1 MRIHTIRLAN
11 LNALTGTWEIDLD
24 HPAYN
29 DNIYAL
35 TGPTG
40 AGKTTILDAISLAL
54 YGRTPRLARIGKAGN
69 EIMSRHSGTCH
80 AEITFSTRTGR
91 YRSHWSQHR
100 ARRKAGGELQN
111 PKHELADAE
120 SGELLATG
128 LKDVA
133 AAIER
138 LTGMDYQRFTR
149 AMLLAQGDFAAF
161 LRAVP
166 DERAPLLE
174 QITGTEIYS
183 RISIAVHE
191 RLRDALEQQR
201 QLATETAGI
210 TPLDAATHTAL
221 TQESAALQKQLAALA
236 TRQQQTAAALAR
248 AQNIAE
254 LTAELARLDEQHTA
268 HQAALARF
276 APERE
281 RLAAAQSAALLDADY
296 ARLDTLRRAQQQNR
310 AALAALDEQAPAL
323 ARAHETANQALTAAS
338 ARVHSEK
345 QRLAAAQPRW
355 QQTRAYDHTLR
366 HQREQLATLEQRAAA
381 HTAAQTALAAAEKH
395 AAAVREN
402 SARADV
408 ARKKT
413 ETALAAHLQGRLLRE
428 YQTEKENILRE
439 LAYHQRIADLE
450 QQRVHLHDGE
460 PCPLCGATEHPY
472 ASELPAQP
480 DDLTARLETLDTYI
494 KRAETLGEQ
503 HENAQRAL
511 ASAREKQQQTENTLA
526 LAAEKARNSAVHA
539 EQHAAL
545 QQTHAQTLAARQAL
559 LANRDP
565 DAEET
570 AQQHAIAEAEAAM
583 EKARDTCQTAQTAA
597 AANQQQRAQL
607 HARLTAQQQ
616 ELQTA
621 EQQFAAALKSIPVNN
636 PLRAHETETNP
647 LPCEAGE
654 GTGIPMKKAKAFY
667 MGTRGGGVK
676 NRAAT
681 TDFTETFADETAWQA
696 ARLPAAARE
705 ALARQAAAL
714 DQQTLTLHTRQQDRA
729 ARLAS
734 LTAQS
739 ADDPDTA
746 TLQARQEAD
755 EHTRQQHQ
763 QTLAANQHRLA
774 EHKRASER
782 LAAQQQ
788 AIAKQAAETRRWQN
802 LHELIGAADG
812 KKYRNYAQ
820 SLTFA
825 SVIAQANRQLVQL
838 SDRYLLTADPARPLE
853 LNIIDNYQGGETRS
867 AKNLSGGESFIVSLA
882 LALGLAQM
890 SGENMQIDTLFLD
903 EGFGTLDEET
913 LDSALETL
921 AQLRT
926 HGKHIG
932 IISHVA
938 ALTERIATRI
948 QITPQ
953 NGGNSIISGP
963 GCRRVE

>member
-24 HPAYN
+24 HPAYS

-54 YGRTPRLARIGKAGN
+54 YGRTPRLARIGKTGN

-100 ARRKAGGELQN
+100 ARCKAGGELQN

-149 AMLLAQGDFAAF
+149 AMLLAQGDFSAF
-161 LRAVP
+161 LRAAP

-296 ARLDTLRRAQQQNR
+296 ARLDTLRRAQQQNSR
-310 AALAALDEQAPAL
+310 ALAALDEQAPAL

-366 HQREQLATLEQRAAA
+366 HQREQLATLEQSAAA

-395 AAAVREN
+395 AAAAREN

-428 YQTEKENILRE
+428 YRAEKDNILRE

-450 QQRVHLHDGE
+450 QQRAHLHDGE

-480 DDLTARLETLDTYI
+480 DDLTTRLEALDTHI
-494 KRAETLGEQ
+494 KQAETLNEQ

-607 HARLTAQQQ
+607 HARLTTQQQ

-621 EQQFAAALKSIPVNN
+621 EQQFAAALGMCSEIAAPS
-636 PLRAHETETNP
+636 PAGRSP
-647 LPCEAGE
+647 QRGRDGE
-654 GTGIPMKKAKAFY
+654 GVDDVPCAPKISTFSISDHPHSN
-667 MGTRGGGVK
+667 TSS
-676 NRAAT
+676 RAAT
-681 TDFTETFADETAWQA
+681 TFPDETAWQA
-696 ARLPAAARE
+696 ARLPAATRE

-739 ADDPDTA
+739 TDDPDTA

-774 EHKRASER
+774 EHERASER

>member
-24 HPAYN
+24 HPAYS

-120 SGELLATG
+120 SGELLAIG

-161 LRAVP
+161 LRAAP

-296 ARLDTLRRAQQQNR
+296 ARLDTLRRAQQQNSR
-310 AALAALDEQAPAL
+310 ALAALDEQAPAL
-323 ARAHETANQALTAAS
+323 ARTHETANQALTAAS

-366 HQREQLATLEQRAAA
+366 HQREQLATLEQSAAA

-395 AAAVREN
+395 AAAAREN

-428 YQTEKENILRE
+428 YRAEKDNILRE

-450 QQRVHLHDGE
+450 QQRAHLHDGE

-480 DDLTARLETLDTYI
+480 DDLTTRLEALDTYI
-494 KRAETLGEQ
+494 KQAETLGEQ

-526 LAAEKARNSAVHA
+526 LAAEKTRNSAVHA

-607 HARLTAQQQ
+607 HARLTTQQQ

-621 EQQFAAALKSIPVNN
+621 EQQFAAALGMCSEIAAPS
-636 PLRAHETETNP
+636 PAGRSP
-647 LPCEAGE
+647 QRGRDGE
-654 GTGIPMKKAKAFY
+654 GVDDVPCAPKISTFSISDHPHSN
-667 MGTRGGGVK
+667 TSS
-676 NRAAT
+676 RAAT
-681 TDFTETFADETAWQA
+681 TFPDETAWQA
-696 ARLPAAARE
+696 ARLPAATRE

-739 ADDPDTA
+739 TDDPDTA

-774 EHKRASER
+774 EHERASER

>member
-1 MRIHTIRLAN
+1 
-11 LNALTGTWEIDLD
+11 
-24 HPAYN
+24 
-29 DNIYAL
+29 
-35 TGPTG
+35 
-40 AGKTTILDAISLAL
+40 
-54 YGRTPRLARIGKAGN
+54 
-69 EIMSRHSGTCH
+69 
-80 AEITFSTRTGR
+80 
-91 YRSHWSQHR
+91 
-100 ARRKAGGELQN
+100 
-111 PKHELADAE
+111 
-120 SGELLATG
+120 
-128 LKDVA
+128 
-133 AAIER
+133 
-138 LTGMDYQRFTR
+138 
-149 AMLLAQGDFAAF
+149 
-161 LRAVP
+161 
-166 DERAPLLE
+166 
-174 QITGTEIYS
+174 
-183 RISIAVHE
+183 
-191 RLRDALEQQR
+191 
-201 QLATETAGI
+201 
-210 TPLDAATHTAL
+210 
-221 TQESAALQKQLAALA
+221 
-236 TRQQQTAAALAR
+236 
-248 AQNIAE
+248 
-254 LTAELARLDEQHTA
+254 
-268 HQAALARF
+268 
-276 APERE
+276 
-281 RLAAAQSAALLDADY
+281 
-296 ARLDTLRRAQQQNR
+296 
-310 AALAALDEQAPAL
+310 
-323 ARAHETANQALTAAS
+323 
-338 ARVHSEK
+338 
-345 QRLAAAQPRW
+345 
-355 QQTRAYDHTLR
+355 
-366 HQREQLATLEQRAAA
+366 
-381 HTAAQTALAAAEKH
+381 
-395 AAAVREN
+395 
-402 SARADV
+402 
-408 ARKKT
+408 
-413 ETALAAHLQGRLLRE
+413 
-428 YQTEKENILRE
+428 
-439 LAYHQRIADLE
+439 
-450 QQRVHLHDGE
+450 
-460 PCPLCGATEHPY
+460 
-472 ASELPAQP
+472 
-480 DDLTARLETLDTYI
+480 
-494 KRAETLGEQ
+494 
-503 HENAQRAL
+503 
-511 ASAREKQQQTENTLA
+511 
-526 LAAEKARNSAVHA
+526 
-539 EQHAAL
+539 
-545 QQTHAQTLAARQAL
+545 
-559 LANRDP
+559 
-565 DAEET
+565 
-570 AQQHAIAEAEAAM
+570 
-583 EKARDTCQTAQTAA
+583 
-597 AANQQQRAQL
+597 
-607 HARLTAQQQ
+607 
-616 ELQTA
+616 
-621 EQQFAAALKSIPVNN
+621 
-636 PLRAHETETNP
+636 
-647 LPCEAGE
+647 
-654 GTGIPMKKAKAFY
+654 MKKAKAFY

-696 ARLPAAARE
+696 ARLPAATRE

-739 ADDPDTA
+739 TDDPDTA

-953 NGGNSIISGP
+953 NGGNSTISGP